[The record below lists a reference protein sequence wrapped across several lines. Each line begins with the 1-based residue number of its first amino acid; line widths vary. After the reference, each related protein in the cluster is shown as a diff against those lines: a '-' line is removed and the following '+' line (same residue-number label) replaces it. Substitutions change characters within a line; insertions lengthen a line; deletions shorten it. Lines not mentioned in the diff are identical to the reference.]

1 MAIWSRGD
9 RIEGQLV
16 HHLDRG
22 VQGVNPLYRA
32 ARRDLLSGFRGPRP
46 VTASAVRV
54 IWVSLGR
61 AAQFGADS
69 GCDLGSG

>member
-1 MAIWSRGD
+1 MKGETKKHS
-9 RIEGQLV
+9 
-16 HHLDRG
+16 DRG

-46 VTASAVRV
+46 VAASAVRV

-61 AAQFGADS
+61 AAQLGADS
-69 GCDLGSG
+69 GCYLGSE